1 MKIEVKRY
9 NNPFESVPIHS
20 LLEDFGDSNTD
31 ISTWKPDISSIRA
44 FLGNPTNRKT
54 LLYDFPDG
62 KDTGEFVQTF
72 IRSKGLDITEIETAE
87 KRITQVIEDKKQSDK
102 EKIDQDNQRKQD
114 LKDLSDSI
122 KSAGDSSESPHSPQ
136 SSQSSNT

>member
-9 NNPFESVPIHS
+9 NNTFESEPIHQ
-20 LLEDFGDSNTD
+20 LLEDFGESNTD
-31 ISTWKPDISSIRA
+31 TSTWKPDASTIRA
-44 FLGNPTNRKT
+44 FLGNPSSSKKT

-72 IRSKGLDITEIETAE
+72 IRSKGLDITEIESAE
-87 KRITQVIEDKKQSDK
+87 KRVTQIIENKKQLDK
-102 EKIDQDNQRKQD
+102 EKVDNENRRKQD

-122 KSAGDSSESPHSPQ
+122 KSVDNSDSSTSSTPQQ
-136 SSQSSNT
+136 SS

>member
-1 MKIEVKRY
+1 MKIKVKRY
-9 NNPFESVPIHS
+9 NNPFESKPVHH
-20 LLEDFGDSNTD
+20 LLEDFGESNTD
-31 ISTWKPDISSIRA
+31 TTTWKPDISDVRA
-44 FLGNPTNRKT
+44 FLGNPSASKKQ

-87 KRITQVIEDKKQSDK
+87 KRVTQIIENKKQLDK
-102 EKIDQDNQRKQD
+102 EKVDNENRRKQD

-122 KSAGDSSESPHSPQ
+122 KSVDNSDSSTSSTPQQ
-136 SSQSSNT
+136 SS